1 MRTRTGRYHLD
12 FESGMLTREPIPGDP
27 LYDAEDLRKDSEPIP
42 FQLIGNVTIGH
53 PARFLLQ
60 IRDDG
65 VVTVRTT
72 TPVMKFERA

>member
-12 FESGMLTREPIPGDP
+12 FDAGMLTREPVPGDP
-27 LYDAEDLRKDSEPIP
+27 LYPTDDLRKDNEPIP
-42 FQLIGNVTIGH
+42 FQLIGNVVIGH

-65 VVTVRTT
+65 VPTVRTT
-72 TPVMKFERA
+72 TPVMMFERA